1 MSISNSLFS
10 HSLFHGSPV
19 SAAKACNSFL
29 RKIFD
34 RAASQMKAN
43 PLISS
48 MALLGTLMILGTG
61 HILPRM
67 LTSHSASKLK
77 TVTIT
82 EDPEDSPLS
91 CTEEPLSEWILVQHD
106 QCPHPHEVCM
116 DDVD

>member
-43 PLISS
+43 PVISS
-48 MALLGTLMILGTG
+48 MALLGAFMILGTG
-61 HILPRM
+61 HVLPRM
-67 LTSHSASKLK
+67 LTAHSASKPK

-82 EDPEDSPLS
+82 DDLEDSPLS
-91 CTEEPLSEWILVQHD
+91 HTKETLSEWILVQHD
-106 QCPHPHEVCM
+106 QCPHPYEVCM
-116 DDVD
+116 DDPD